1 MYKRQIQGVPR
12 DIFTIAHEIGHA
24 ILHDDIEEIALARN
38 DEEIKPFENPE
49 WQANTCL
56 LYTSRLHLAKTNVK
70 DVVGWDDENGRTV
83 IEVNS
88 KYEPNRII
96 IERKQT

>member
-1 MYKRQIQGVPR
+1 MKIRQDVYERAIQGVPR

-49 WQANTCL
+49 WQANTFAGEL
-56 LYTSRLHLAKTNVK
+56 IAPS
-70 DVVGWDDENGRTV
+70 DSV
-83 IEVNS
+83 IGL
-88 KYEPNRII
+88 K
-96 IERKQT
+96 IEEIANIYNCSLQVAEIQLNNCYK